1 MFNKLK
7 NIFWAVVGTAAVIA
21 IILFTVVVVP
31 VLITIGIAVLI
42 GLFIYYSQQG
52 TTNV

>member
-1 MFNKLK
+1 MFTKLK
-7 NIFWAVVGTAAVIA
+7 NVFWAVVGSAAVIA
-21 IILFTVVVVP
+21 IVLFAIVVVP
-31 VLITIGIAVLI
+31 VLITIDIAILI